1 MSLPVIIVY
10 ELPERN
16 VSQQHIKQRRNDSKT
31 HDSLACNGRAISSEL
46 LISWDFIRYC
56 PRRLNNT
63 QKGSNQTKE
72 KYIHTHTNLAAASQ
86 PSNSLQHCRLPPYSP
101 AFVWS
106 QRHFSSYARD
116 SFAIALVS
124 WRWPAGWSELDRGPP
139 RDRGPARVSSTQN

>member
-72 KYIHTHTNLAAASQ
+72 KYIHTHESSSSVTTLK
-86 PSNSLQHCRLPPYSP
+86 
-101 AFVWS
+101 
-106 QRHFSSYARD
+106 FSSTLSPPAVLTCFCVESATLFVVRAR
-116 SFAIALVS
+116 FV
-124 WRWPAGWSELDRGPP
+124 
-139 RDRGPARVSSTQN
+139 RDRTRVLALARWLVRIGPRSTP